1 MFSLGGKAV
10 EDQILEAIKSRV
22 DTRIWKKWF
31 SSFYV
36 RDVSETEAVFV
47 VSNLFIKD
55 WLEKKYKRVIENA
68 IKDVVGKK
76 IPFRIEYSEV
86 DQSVEEVA
94 PKINPPEDTNLNPN
108 MNFSNF
114 VVGKGNE
121 QVYKFARKIAKELG
135 RFSPLF
141 VHGGVGVGKTHILHA
156 IGNEAY
162 SKNPSLKIVYVTSE
176 RFMNEMINAL
186 RENRMQE
193 FKRRYRNVD
202 LLLMDDVQFLM
213 GKNGV
218 QFELFNTFNE
228 LMDKKK
234 QMVFCSDRSPDKLQD
249 FQDRLVSR
257 FKMGIVAEMEVP
269 DVETRKKIARK
280 IVKAEGGKL
289 RDEILDFL
297 AENVDGSLRELRG
310 AIIKLIAYQEI
321 ENKTLDL
328 YEAIG
333 IVGNLLKSDKKIDPS
348 EKLLATL
355 SLIFDVSPSEIKGRS
370 KKVSAILARQIGM
383 YFAKKYLKLS
393 TNTIAEIFNRSPS
406 VVSSTVK
413 KTAQKIGKNPLLE
426 GYVRKVLSHMSPAIG
441 KEI

>member
-1 MFSLGGKAV
+1 MPLGGEV
-10 EDQILEAIKSRV
+10 VNNQILEAIKSRV
-22 DTRIWKKWF
+22 DQRVWKKWF
-31 SSFYV
+31 SSFYIKS
-36 RDVSETEAVFV
+36 VSDSEAVFI

-55 WLEKKYKRVIENA
+55 WLEKKYRRVIEHA
-68 IKDVVGKK
+68 IKDVVGRKL
-76 IPFRIEYSEV
+76 PFRIEYSEI
-86 DQSVEEVA
+86 DQPVKEEM
-94 PKINPPEDTNLNPN
+94 PKISPPESTNLNPS
-108 MNFSNF
+108 MTFRNF
-114 VVGKGNE
+114 VVGNGNE
-121 QVYKFARKIAKELG
+121 QVYKFARKITKELG

-141 VHGGVGVGKTHILHA
+141 IHGGVGVGKTHILHA

-162 SKNPSLKIVYVTSE
+162 SKNPNLKIVYVTSE

-186 RENRMQE
+186 RENRIQE
-193 FKRRYRNVD
+193 FKNKYRGVD

-269 DVETRKKIARK
+269 DIETRKKIARE
-280 IVKAEGGKL
+280 IVKTEGGKL
-289 RDEILDFL
+289 KDEILDFL
-297 AENVDGSLRELRG
+297 SENIDGSLRELRG

-321 ENKTLDL
+321 ENKELDL
-328 YEAIG
+328 YEAVG
-333 IVGNLLKSDKKIDPS
+333 IVGNLLRDSNRMDPS

-355 SLIFDVSPSEIKGRS
+355 SLVFDVSPSEIKGRS
-370 KKVSAILARQIGM
+370 KRISAVLARQIGM
-383 YFAKKYLKLS
+383 YFAKNYLKLS
-393 TNTIAEIFNRSPS
+393 TTAIAEIFNRSPS
-406 VVSSTVK
+406 VVSSTIK
-413 KTAQKIGKNPLLE
+413 KAAEKIGKNPLLE

-441 KEI
+441 KDF

>member
-1 MFSLGGKAV
+1 M
-10 EDQILEAIKSRV
+10 EDRILEAIKNRV
-22 DTRIWKKWF
+22 DTRVWKKWF

-36 RDVSETEAVFV
+36 KDVSEKEAVFV

-55 WLEKKYKRVIENA
+55 WLEKKYRKVIENA
-68 IKDVVGKK
+68 IKDVVGKRLS
-76 IPFRIEYSEV
+76 FRIEYSEV
-86 DQSVEEVA
+86 DQPVEEIA
-94 PKINPPEDTNLNPN
+94 PKITPPEDTNLNPN

-121 QVYKFARKIAKELG
+121 QVYKFAKKVTKELG

-162 SKNPSLKIVYVTSE
+162 SKNPNLKIVYVTSE

-186 RENRMQE
+186 RENRIQE
-193 FKRRYRNVD
+193 FKKKYRSVD

-228 LMDKKK
+228 LMDRKK

-249 FQDRLVSR
+249 FQDRLISR
-257 FKMGIVAEMEVP
+257 FKMGIVTEMEVP

-280 IVKAEGGKL
+280 IAKSEGGKL
-289 RDEILDFL
+289 KEEILDFL

-333 IVGNLLKSDKKIDPS
+333 IVGNLLKDNTKKMDPS

-355 SLIFDVSPSEIKGRS
+355 SLIFDVSPSEIKGKS
-370 KKVSAILARQIGM
+370 KRTSAILARQIGM

-393 TNTIAEIFNRSPS
+393 TNSIAEIFNRSPS

-413 KTAQKIGKNPLLE
+413 KATQKIGKNPLLE
-426 GYVRKVLSHMSPAIG
+426 GYLRKVLSHMSPAIG

>member
-1 MFSLGGKAV
+1 M
-10 EDQILEAIKSRV
+10 EDRILEAIKNRV
-22 DTRIWKKWF
+22 DTRVWKKWF

-36 RDVSETEAVFV
+36 KDVSEKEAVFV

-55 WLEKKYKRVIENA
+55 WLEKKYRKVIENA
-68 IKDVVGKK
+68 IKDVVGKRLS
-76 IPFRIEYSEV
+76 FRIEYSEV
-86 DQSVEEVA
+86 DQPVEEIA
-94 PKINPPEDTNLNPN
+94 PKITPPEDTNLNPN

-121 QVYKFARKIAKELG
+121 QVYKFAKKVTKELG

-162 SKNPSLKIVYVTSE
+162 SKNPNLKIVYVTSE

-186 RENRMQE
+186 RENRIQE
-193 FKRRYRNVD
+193 FKKKYRSVD

-228 LMDKKK
+228 LMDRKK

-249 FQDRLVSR
+249 FQDRLISR
-257 FKMGIVAEMEVP
+257 FKMGIVTEMEVP

-280 IVKAEGGKL
+280 IAKSEGGKL
-289 RDEILDFL
+289 KEEILDFL

-333 IVGNLLKSDKKIDPS
+333 IVGNLLKDNTKKMDPS

-355 SLIFDVSPSEIKGRS
+355 SLIFDVSPSEIKGKS
-370 KKVSAILARQIGM
+370 KRTSAILARQIGM

-393 TNTIAEIFNRSPS
+393 TNSIAEIFNRSPS

-413 KTAQKIGKNPLLE
+413 KATQKIVKNPLLE
-426 GYVRKVLSHMSPAIG
+426 GYLRKVLSHMSPAIG

>member
-1 MFSLGGKAV
+1 M
-10 EDQILEAIKSRV
+10 ENQILEAIKSRV
-22 DTRIWKKWF
+22 DPRVWKKWF

-36 RDVSETEAVFV
+36 KSVSENEAVFI

-55 WLEKKYKRVIENA
+55 WLEKKYRKVIENA
-68 IKDVVGKK
+68 VRDVVGKK
-76 IPFRIEYSEV
+76 LPFRIEYSEI
-86 DQSVEEVA
+86 DHPVEEEI
-94 PKINPPEDTNLNPN
+94 PKVNPPESTNLNPN

-114 VVGKGNE
+114 VVGSGNE
-121 QVYKFARKIAKELG
+121 QVYKFAKKITRELG
-135 RFSPLF
+135 RFSPF
-141 VHGGVGVGKTHILHA
+141 FIHGGVGVGKTHILHA

-162 SKNPSLKIVYVTSE
+162 SKNPKLKIVYVTSE

-186 RENRMQE
+186 KENRIQE
-193 FKRRYRNVD
+193 FKKRYRSVD

-228 LMDKKK
+228 LMDKKR
-234 QMVFCSDRSPDKLQD
+234 QMIFCSDRSPDKLQD
-249 FQDRLVSR
+249 FQDRLISR

-269 DVETRKKIARK
+269 DIETKKKIARK
-280 IVKAEGGKL
+280 IARSEGGKL
-289 RDEILDFL
+289 KDEILDFL

-321 ENKTLDL
+321 EGKTLDL

-333 IVGNLLKSDKKIDPS
+333 IIGNLLKNSKRMDPS

-355 SLIFDVSPSEIKGRS
+355 SLVFDVSPSEIKGKS
-370 KKVSAILARQIGM
+370 KKVSSVLARQIGM

-393 TNTIAEIFNRSPS
+393 TNTVAEIFNRSPS